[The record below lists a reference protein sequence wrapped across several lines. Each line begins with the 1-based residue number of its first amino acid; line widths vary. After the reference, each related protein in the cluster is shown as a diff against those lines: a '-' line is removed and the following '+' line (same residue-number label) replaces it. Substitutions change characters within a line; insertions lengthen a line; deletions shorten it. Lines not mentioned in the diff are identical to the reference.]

1 MISLS
6 PEILVEQVMG
16 YAIWA
21 CELIPTLQANMY
33 PYHIALLPQW
43 PHFYT
48 GLLHAAGYLLLEN
61 TKKDILIV
69 SQQSQYPKEL
79 IIATNTYGPISG
91 KKWSNSRENIS
102 TIAKELNAKKEII
115 AEDISFHLAC
125 INIITKTKRIIHISV
140 WTTISDT
147 KINRLAKRI
156 QEHQEKYNTVILT
169 NIPVASKQNSSPKNE
184 HHEIFKS
191 LQIAHPS
198 FPCLSVFQKIIKN
211 QDIQPQIIA
220 YVNPQRTPQG
230 QSTELRYGCIMQ

>member
-48 GLLHAAGYLLLEN
+48 GLLQAAGYLLLEN
-61 TKKDILIV
+61 TKTEILII
-69 SQQSQYPKEL
+69 SQQLQYPKD
-79 IIATNTYGPISG
+79 IVVATNMYGPISG
-91 KKWSNSRENIS
+91 KKRNNTRENIH
-102 TIAKELNAKKEII
+102 TIAKELEAKEEMIS
-115 AEDISFHLAC
+115 EDITFHLAC
-125 INIITKTKRIIHISV
+125 INIITKVKKIVHISIGTGV
-140 WTTISDT
+140 SAI

-156 QEHQEKYNTVILT
+156 QKHKEQYNTVILT
-169 NIPVASKQNSSPKNE
+169 NIPVMSQQNSSQKNE
-184 HHEIFKS
+184 HREILKS
-191 LQIAHPS
+191 LQTPQVS
-198 FPCLSVFQKIIKN
+198 FPCLLLFQKIIKT

-220 YVNPQRTPQG
+220 YVNPKRAHQD
-230 QSTELRYGCIMQ
+230 QSVEIRYGCVMQ